1 MSEAATCFKSEAD
14 ISECGQFRWSLER
27 RWSMRER
34 LLVGMQ
40 NPSTGGAQTNDPTI
54 SRLMR
59 WAHGWG
65 YGGIY
70 VLNLLPIRTP
80 SPEIAL
86 AWYRRHGK
94 LEHDVLDSPEVE
106 RNHAQLYDLAW
117 PIRSTEEINDALV
130 AWGNVPA
137 DYNNLVQGTVDALN
151 DMAINIYCLGTTA
164 AGHPIHPMARGKHRV
179 PDNATLKPFS
189 LRGDQ

>member
-14 ISECGQFRWSLER
+14 ISDCGQFRWSLER

-34 LLVGMQ
+34 LLVVMQ
-40 NPSTGGAQTNDPTI
+40 NPSTADAQTNDPTI

-59 WAHGWG
+59 WAHNWG

-70 VLNLLPIRTP
+70 VLNLLPIRSP

-86 AWYRRHGK
+86 AWYRRHA
-94 LEHDVLDSPEVE
+94 DSVCSELIYNYDQICDPAM
-106 RNHAQLYDLAW
+106 RRDQLSL
-117 PIRSTEEINDALV
+117 ISDALL
-130 AWGNVPA
+130 AWGNVPVE
-137 DYNNLVQGTVDALN
+137 YQPLVDQMMEAL
-151 DMAINIYCLGTTA
+151 DDLSITTYCLGTTA
-164 AGHPIHPMARGKHRV
+164 AGHPTHPMARGKHRV